1 MLTTTELL
9 AESSGPRPGRRI
21 EEHHV
26 LSSDSPQSFLH
37 HTESN
42 TGIVRPNSRI
52 DLLNVRVPEDL
63 DLRLRYRSAV
73 KLRLCY
79 SQHPVDRSIGDVLQS
94 VVQRSLFPHALC
106 IA

>member
-1 MLTTTELL
+1 MLATTELL

-26 LSSDSPQSFLH
+26 LSSDRPQAFLH

-52 DLLNVRVPEDL
+52 DLLNVRVPEDQ
-63 DLRLRYRSAV
+63 DLRLRYRRAT

-79 SQHPVDRSIGDVLQS
+79 SQHPVDRSIVAFDA
-94 VVQRSLFPHALC
+94 QRQALGC
-106 IA
+106 S